1 VAIQSQ
7 PKKQLRMLVAGVAV
21 ILPHQNKTL
30 GVRMVVGDDYHGTK
44 HLQTTFVFSEHLV
57 ESEEFSRQLVG
68 CLTTF
73 YENKQECLHINA
85 CRGNLFGPYLACRAC
100 HLFITKLTD

>member
-1 VAIQSQ
+1 
-7 PKKQLRMLVAGVAV
+7 
-21 ILPHQNKTL
+21 
-30 GVRMVVGDDYHGTK
+30 MVVGDDYHGTK

-73 YENKQECLHINA
+73 YENKQECLHMIGSNVA
-85 CRGNLFGPYLACRAC
+85 LKVNEQALQKVRNKLGAKAFDVRR
-100 HLFITKLTD
+100 ITCGFD